1 MTLFSEPMPVGKV
14 PPEILDRTVFRKIR
28 RSDSRILVT
37 PGTGEDCGI
46 IDLGSQ
52 FCVLSCDPV
61 TGASNDVGKLAVH
74 VSCNDIASAGLR
86 PFGLMVTLLLPPGST
101 PSDLDKTMSDICD
114 AAADLDIS
122 ILGGHT
128 EVTDAVS
135 RTIVTI
141 CVIAFADHAENGDP
155 ADISGNSGLPVI
167 RTGGARPGDLL
178 IMTKTAGLEGTAVI
192 ANDHADELE
201 PVLGKETVS
210 KARAFM
216 DRISVM
222 KEGIIGGRCGVSSMH
237 DVTEGGIFGAA
248 YEIAAASGCGIILEK
263 DKIPVAEETVSVCSY
278 YGISPYQLISSGCMA
293 MTIKEKNAPLLLETL
308 RSENIPA
315 AVIGRMTEEKE
326 YLIVSEQSGKKTREP
341 LLPPGS
347 DELYKI

>member
-1 MTLFSEPMPVGKV
+1 MPVGKV

-28 RSDSRILVT
+28 RSDPRILVT
-37 PGTGEDCGI
+37 PGTGEDCSI

-52 FCVLSCDPV
+52 FCVLSCDPI

-101 PSDLDKTMSDICD
+101 PSDLDKIMSDICNE
-114 AAADLDIS
+114 AADLDIS

-135 RTIVTI
+135 RTVVTI
-141 CVIAFADHAENGDP
+141 CAVAFADHSVAF
-155 ADISGNSGLPVI
+155 ADHDGVSAGHDEDSGSRFPVV

-192 ANDHADELE
+192 ANDHSAELE
-201 PVLGKETVS
+201 PVLGKKTVS
-210 KARAFM
+210 RARAFM
-216 DRISVM
+216 EKISVM

-248 YEIAAASGCGIILEK
+248 YEIAEASGCGVILEK

-347 DELYKI
+347 DELYKV